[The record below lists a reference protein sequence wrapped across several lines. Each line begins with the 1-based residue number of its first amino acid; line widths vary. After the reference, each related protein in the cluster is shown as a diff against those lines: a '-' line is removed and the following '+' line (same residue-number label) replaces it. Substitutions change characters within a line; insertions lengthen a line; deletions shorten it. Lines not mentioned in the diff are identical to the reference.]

1 MYIYTYI
8 YIYRRRS
15 LIWHIFCKIITQGNY
30 EIIDIFR
37 RTIATPSRT
46 HDFTMYKAFY
56 MKTMTR
62 TFSCSIFHQALAN
75 TSLVKGQCRLVLRV
89 GQSTYHFTPRPFPTS
104 AEFVAISMARLTT
117 IAILFQ
123 AQGASV
129 SETSTLQRDT
139 TARSPEMIMPL
150 SSWHWRPSSVQNAV
164 LTCPGFWDS
173 PVSAP
178 TS

>member
-1 MYIYTYI
+1 MKLLISFAELSQHLRGHMI
-8 YIYRRRS
+8 LQCIRR
-15 LIWHIFCKIITQGNY
+15 F
-30 EIIDIFR
+30 
-37 RTIATPSRT
+37 
-46 HDFTMYKAFY
+46 
-56 MKTMTR
+56 TMTR

-139 TARSPEMIMPL
+139 YCKVTGDDHAT
-150 SSWHWRPSSVQNAV
+150 VQFGTGVHLPYKTQCSLV
-164 LTCPGFWDS
+164 LVFGILR
-173 PVSAP
+173 
-178 TS
+178 